1 MTEDGHILNCF
12 VRQTILYMTVFGHIR
27 SAFFKSWDEGMRNSK
42 GVYVQRRSCMGHQ
55 ILYCLMKKNIY
66 FLTTLQL
73 YLCSLYGRILMDV
86 TVLTLEGPCRK
97 LLDSLL
103 SMKRRLSLSLENCV
117 LNSIL
122 DARFEMYISF
132 FSILN
137 NFSKDFFPYIWL
149 CRHIP
154 LK

>member
-1 MTEDGHILNCF
+1 MTEDGHISNCF

-27 SAFFKSWDEGMRNSK
+27 SAFFKSWEWGQFKGSRCPKTVVYGTSNIVLFDE
-42 GVYVQRRSCMGHQ
+42 
-55 ILYCLMKKNIY
+55 KNIY

-73 YLCSLYGRILMDV
+73 YLCSLYDRILMDV

-117 LNSIL
+117 LNSIPC
-122 DARFEMYISF
+122 ARFEMYIAF
-132 FSILN
+132 FQYLITFARIFIL
-137 NFSKDFFPYIWL
+137 PYT
-149 CRHIP
+149 
-154 LK
+154 

>member
-1 MTEDGHILNCF
+1 MYGTSNIVLF
-12 VRQTILYMTVFGHIR
+12 
-27 SAFFKSWDEGMRNSK
+27 DE
-42 GVYVQRRSCMGHQ
+42 
-55 ILYCLMKKNIY
+55 KNIY

-122 DARFEMYISF
+122 CARFEMYIAF
-132 FSILN
+132 FSIFN
-137 NFSKDFFPYIWL
+137 NFCKDFYSSI
-149 CRHIP
+149 HIVVSAHAFEIISEARENQREYWP
-154 LK
+154 GFKFLSIILQRVY